1 MSPETEAHIA
11 LCAIETIRTSWQLGQ
26 DNVHLKTLALAFSSR
41 SLELNPLESAFSK
54 MPPMLRAGTVRERGE
69 DIPIAAMCLTRDK
82 MTSEVAT
89 ALACLGME
97 KVCTLPKLPGREHED
112 TSIETDYY
120 AMRESHSHG
129 PILTDGPITSSKYL
143 DFIDI
148 WGLDEKNKNVDSIR
162 DAIEKGQATLSI
174 QTSKSNE
181 TFIPTAVITLGQ
193 TGNRTWLPYFLFTLT
208 HMGFREGA
216 TMRAQNLGV
225 VLENRAGYSFQ
236 MVRRG

>member
-1 MSPETEAHIA
+1 MSRETEAQIA
-11 LCAIETIRTSWQLGQ
+11 LDAIETIRTSWKLGQ
-26 DNVHLKTLALAFSSR
+26 DDVHLKTLALAFSSGH
-41 SLELNPLESAFSK
+41 LGLGPLEIAFNK

-97 KVCTLPKLPGREHED
+97 KVCTLPKLPGSEHED

-120 AMRESHSHG
+120 AMRRPHSQG
-129 PILTDGPITSSKYL
+129 PILTDRPITSSEYS
-143 DFIDI
+143 DFINT
-148 WGLDEKNKNVDSIR
+148 WGFVGANKNVDLIR
-162 DAIEKGQATLSI
+162 DAIEKQQATLSI
-174 QTSKSNE
+174 QTSKNNG
-181 TFIPTAVITLGQ
+181 TFIPTAIITLGQ
-193 TGNRTWLPYFLFTLT
+193 TGNRTWLPRFLFTLT

-216 TMRAQNLGV
+216 SVRARDLGTAFN
-225 VLENRAGYSFQ
+225 NRAGYSFQ